1 MISVVMATFNSS
13 KYIVQQLNSIIQN
26 NDQID
31 EMIIVDDCSNDNTV
45 PIIQNIISKYHL
57 DKWRVYEN
65 KSNLGYRKTF
75 RKAISKTHGDI
86 IVLCDHDDIW
96 IKNKISIIRNAF
108 KENDNILYLATKYIQ
123 IDGNGDLVK
132 VKLKK
137 NRANNNLIKH
147 SVTPHDLVKLNFKDI
162 AVYNIAPGC
171 TCAFSRKILPDF
183 LTFQDKILPH
193 DWALA
198 TIAAVKQGLYY
209 LDIPT
214 TKYRIY
220 DGNTIGLVHQSIY
233 RKRLTL
239 CQKNLTEKKEMLL
252 LAKELDASKKDIEY
266 LQRVVD
272 LFDIRYKN
280 LSDRNILFDIILV
293 FQSYGVST
301 LYESILM
308 DIVSILKIKGK

>member
-45 PIIQNIISKYHL
+45 SIIQNIISKYHL

-239 CQKNLTEKKEMLL
+239 CQRNLTEKKEMLL